1 MPCRDSAVLHL
12 LCLPGQATVTPWDGA
27 CGMEKVSPQQHF
39 RASSYTEIMR
49 VAFPIGSAL
58 PRVPAVPNGRAGS
71 VLALDLNFPWGSQQ
85 ASPNTVICLCVLG
98 FVPQRATPTEQ
109 TGRHLRDN
117 EWFEGWGSFGA
128 SQTPQTTNQVPCHT
142 WRCLACSAGQGQ
154 RVPVGCLLASEC
166 SVKS

>member
-12 LCLPGQATVTPWDGA
+12 LCLQGQATVTPWDGA

-109 TGRHLRDN
+109 TGSISEIMNGLRDGGAL
-117 EWFEGWGSFGA
+117 EPAKHPRQQTKCHATHGDAWHALQARDKECQWGVCWQA
-128 SQTPQTTNQVPCHT
+128 SA
-142 WRCLACSAGQGQ
+142 L
-154 RVPVGCLLASEC
+154 
-166 SVKS
+166 